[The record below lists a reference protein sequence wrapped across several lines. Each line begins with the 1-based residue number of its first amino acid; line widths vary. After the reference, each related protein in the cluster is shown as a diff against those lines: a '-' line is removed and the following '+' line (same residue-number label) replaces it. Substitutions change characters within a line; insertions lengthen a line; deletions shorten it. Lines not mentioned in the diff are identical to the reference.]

1 MLTAEQL
8 TAARKLFPYTSSGRI
23 YLNHAA
29 TSPLSTRVVDAM
41 TTHLR
46 DRSEGKLDSYTDDIA
61 MMTRT
66 RSALRDLINAPSSDR
81 ISVQPNTSEAL
92 NIVASG
98 LRWSSGEQILLSEA
112 EFPAN
117 VYPYLNLRRHG
128 VEVEIFPSP
137 QGVVTPERIESRLTP
152 RTKLLALSAVQFL
165 SGHRADLRRIGSLCR
180 SRGVLFVVDAIQAVG
195 AIPMDV
201 QRDMIDALAA
211 GSHKWQM
218 GPHGAGFLYLTE
230 ELQSRIHQSSLSWLS
245 VEKPWDF
252 YDYEQPLARSARR
265 YEGGTPGVPSLW
277 GLHAALGTLLEFGM
291 ETIRDQILD
300 LTEILTVGFLR
311 RGKLQL
317 ASPPEREN
325 RAGIVTC
332 DLPEGIDARAL
343 MKRTASEG
351 IAVAIRENKL
361 RISPHF
367 YNTSEEMEQTLDII
381 HSCLEEVS

>member
-128 VEVEIFPSP
+128 VEV
-137 QGVVTPERIESRLTP
+137 
-152 RTKLLALSAVQFL
+152 
-165 SGHRADLRRIGSLCR
+165 
-180 SRGVLFVVDAIQAVG
+180 
-195 AIPMDV
+195 
-201 QRDMIDALAA
+201 
-211 GSHKWQM
+211 
-218 GPHGAGFLYLTE
+218 
-230 ELQSRIHQSSLSWLS
+230 
-245 VEKPWDF
+245 
-252 YDYEQPLARSARR
+252 
-265 YEGGTPGVPSLW
+265 
-277 GLHAALGTLLEFGM
+277 
-291 ETIRDQILD
+291 
-300 LTEILTVGFLR
+300 
-311 RGKLQL
+311 
-317 ASPPEREN
+317 
-325 RAGIVTC
+325 
-332 DLPEGIDARAL
+332 
-343 MKRTASEG
+343 
-351 IAVAIRENKL
+351 
-361 RISPHF
+361 
-367 YNTSEEMEQTLDII
+367 
-381 HSCLEEVS
+381 